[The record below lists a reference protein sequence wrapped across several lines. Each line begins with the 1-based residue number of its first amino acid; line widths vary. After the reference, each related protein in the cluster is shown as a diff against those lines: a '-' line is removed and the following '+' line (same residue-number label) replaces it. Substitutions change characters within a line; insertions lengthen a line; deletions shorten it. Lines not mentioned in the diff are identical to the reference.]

1 MSQLDE
7 EALRNALLEA
17 LEACEKFQIAL
28 SKAHDLGYHVS
39 IRRTPDG
46 TLAIELRKEPAK

>member
-1 MSQLDE
+1 MDRLDE

-17 LEACEKFQIAL
+17 LEACDQFQVAL

-39 IRRTPDG
+39 IRRTPEG
-46 TLAIELRKEPAK
+46 ALAIELRKEPAE